1 MVPKPQTVAPVVE
14 VMVGGVHGGYAAAAL
29 VLTINTIAKNKNN
42 AFLAVFKIAMPGNL
56 SGAANCFC
64 NLFFILCVFLR

>member
-1 MVPKPQTVAPVVE
+1 MRE
-14 VMVGGVHGGYAAAAL
+14 DSGVSVIWFLAGMTIGAGAAL
-29 VLTINTIAKNKNN
+29 VLSINTIAKNKNN